1 MDFIRALNN
10 DEEILLD
17 EDVEKLLDELMEL
30 EDMDLLDEDVWAR
43 IDKRVQGR
51 ELALY
56 KYIVGASRLMGTKKF
71 LELAR
76 EGKSIPGTFVKA
88 YQPALEILDDIVTA
102 GPSYVQVLKVL
113 HKRAQRERK

>member
-1 MDFIRALNN
+1 
-10 DEEILLD
+10 
-17 EDVEKLLDELMEL
+17 
-30 EDMDLLDEDVWAR
+30 
-43 IDKRVQGR
+43 
-51 ELALY
+51 
-56 KYIVGASRLMGTKKF
+56 MGTKKF

-113 HKRAQRERK
+113 HNRAQRERK